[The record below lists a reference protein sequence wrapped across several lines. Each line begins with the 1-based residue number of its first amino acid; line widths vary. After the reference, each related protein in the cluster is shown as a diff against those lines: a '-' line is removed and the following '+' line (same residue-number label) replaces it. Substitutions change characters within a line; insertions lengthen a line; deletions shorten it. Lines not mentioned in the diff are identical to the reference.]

1 MILRKN
7 TAKDRV
13 ISEEKRQETRLKSVE
28 SLTALIKRRSTLSGN
43 VLSNSDDEYGNEN
56 DETTPATNKLIS
68 LLKAPV
74 INYSENIE

>member
-28 SLTALIKRRSTLSGN
+28 SLTALIRRRSTLSGN